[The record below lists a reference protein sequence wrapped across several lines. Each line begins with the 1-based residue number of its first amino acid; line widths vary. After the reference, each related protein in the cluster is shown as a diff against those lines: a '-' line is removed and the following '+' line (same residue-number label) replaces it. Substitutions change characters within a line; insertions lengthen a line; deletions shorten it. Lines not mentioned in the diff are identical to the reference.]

1 VSAGSISGPITV
13 QLVDTYGNPTPAG
26 VGGQTFT
33 ISSTSTSG
41 QAVTLDGNGVPAN
54 TLTIPAGASSANFKF
69 TDTVVE
75 GVTVQV
81 QATGFTTLTQS
92 ETVIP
97 GATSKFKLTAPSAVT
112 HGVAF
117 NLTITAQDNYGN
129 TTPGYTGMIH
139 FTSSDGAAVL
149 PANYTFLST
158 DNGVHTFSVTLNT
171 VGTQT
176 VTATDTPNSQV
187 TGVSG
192 PITVS

>member
-1 VSAGSISGPITV
+1 
-13 QLVDTYGNPTPAG
+13 
-26 VGGQTFT
+26 
-33 ISSTSTSG
+33 
-41 QAVTLDGNGVPAN
+41 VTLDANGVPAN
-54 TLTIPAGASSANFKF
+54 TLTIPAGASSASFKF
-69 TDTVVE
+69 RDTVAE
-75 GVTVQV
+75 GVTVQA
-81 QATGFTTLTQS
+81 QAAGFTTLTQS

-97 GATSKFKLTAPSAVT
+97 GATFQFKLTAPSAVT

-117 NLTITAQDNYGN
+117 NLTITAQDKYGN
-129 TTPGYTGMIH
+129 TTPTYIGTIH
-139 FTSSDGAAVL
+139 ITSTDGAAVL

-176 VTATDTPNSQV
+176 VKATDTPNSQV